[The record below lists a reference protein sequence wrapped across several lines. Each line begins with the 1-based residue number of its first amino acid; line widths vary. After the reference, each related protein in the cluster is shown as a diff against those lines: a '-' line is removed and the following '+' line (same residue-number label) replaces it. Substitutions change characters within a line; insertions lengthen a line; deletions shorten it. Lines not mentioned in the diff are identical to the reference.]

1 MGGQIRELI
10 TACLMSLGHNNLILN
25 ITEYYDHKTTDSD
38 PLTLNP
44 DPNQGHISA
53 MVCFEGGCPGR
64 VKCPV
69 TFFFS
74 RLVFINTYQVCWSM
88 HRFIRRRS
96 SHVSSR
102 FRGRPRA
109 SFTPTSGL
117 SRGRIPLP
125 PPSKSYYISVGTVR
139 ARTRAPGFRLRQSA
153 SLQNSPRRK

>member
-1 MGGQIRELI
+1 
-10 TACLMSLGHNNLILN
+10 MSGHVLLA
-25 ITEYYDHKTTDSD
+25 TD
-38 PLTLNP
+38 
-44 DPNQGHISA
+44 
-53 MVCFEGGCPGR
+53 
-64 VKCPV
+64 
-69 TFFFS
+69 

-88 HRFIRRRS
+88 HRFISRSS

-139 ARTRAPGFRLRQSA
+139 ARTCAPGFRLRHRCRIRPGESEHCAIYRSQLHHVQFLLFRPISHWTYRCVITCNKITQKMA
-153 SLQNSPRRK
+153 HKIKFVTGN